1 MEQEKKIEEPTK
13 KPKRILSEKQ
23 KEALA
28 RGRQK
33 AHERLRQFRKSKGS
47 VEKSDEPIEEVE
59 KVKPK
64 KEPKKK
70 ITKEEVNYGDEED
83 KQEFVEVHNKIVEEE
98 EQEEKLQLKHSPKVV
113 KRKKKPKQ
121 VVIVEERSSSSE
133 SEEEQVIVR
142 RSRRKSKPVQQ
153 SPPQQNNINIP
164 KKPSILF
171 Y

>member
-1 MEQEKKIEEPTK
+1 MKSR
-13 KPKRILSEKQ
+13 PKRILSEKQ

-47 VEKSDEPIEEVE
+47 VEKSDEPVEVVE

-64 KEPKKK
+64 REPKKK

-98 EQEEKLQLKHSPKVV
+98 EQEEKLQLKQSPKVV

-121 VVIVEERSSSSE
+121 VVIVEESSSSE

-153 SPPQQNNINIP
+153 SQPQQNTINIP
-164 KKPSILF
+164 KKSSILF

>member
-1 MEQEKKIEEPTK
+1 MDQEKKIEEPTK

-47 VEKSDEPIEEVE
+47 VEKSDEPVEVVE

-64 KEPKKK
+64 REPKKK

-98 EQEEKLQLKHSPKVV
+98 EQEEKLQLKQSPKVV

-121 VVIVEERSSSSE
+121 VVIVEESSSSE

-153 SPPQQNNINIP
+153 SQPQQNTINIP
-164 KKPSILF
+164 KKSSILF